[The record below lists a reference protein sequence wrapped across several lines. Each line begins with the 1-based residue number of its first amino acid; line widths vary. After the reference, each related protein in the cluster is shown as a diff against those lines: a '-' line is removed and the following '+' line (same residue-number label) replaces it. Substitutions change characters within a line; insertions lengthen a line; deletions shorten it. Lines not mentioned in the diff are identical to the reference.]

1 LLYEYFLLKLRI
13 GNYTLLKEK
22 KMLDMPLVQAGA
34 IVSLAISN
42 DEDHPASNVIDG

>member
-1 LLYEYFLLKLRI
+1 MIDL
-13 GNYTLLKEK
+13 
-22 KMLDMPLVQAGA
+22 PLIQTGA